1 MPRSTLLHLASLL
14 VASLCALSAFWQLN
28 DPDWVPWSVYYV
40 LATVAALLVSRHK
53 RGWQMAAALCVVA
66 LIWAG
71 FIGREGL
78 EPITWEELTGDLSMK
93 TLNVERWREIGG
105 LLLVMSMLGGLVAGA
120 RLGVTRDED
129 APSS

>member
-1 MPRSTLLHLASLL
+1 MSRTALLRLASLP
-14 VASLCALSAFWQLN
+14 VALLCGLSAYWQLN
-28 DPDWVPWSVYYV
+28 DPDWVPWFVYYMS
-40 LATVAALLVSRHK
+40 AAVAALSVPRHE
-53 RGWQMAAALCVVA
+53 RGWQMAAALCVVT
-66 LIWAG
+66 LFWAG

-78 EPITWEELTGDLSMK
+78 DPITWEDLTGDLSMK

-120 RLGVTRDED
+120 RLSVTRDED